1 MKLLAIEARQRGHV
15 HLSRY
20 EQVRDFGADLF
31 VLNGLGEADYW
42 PAERYRIVGSQ
53 RIDDI
58 VAAARAW
65 HAEEHFDGVFT
76 FAEAAVAAV
85 AVVADA
91 LRLPGVGLEAAQRS
105 RNKLLMRQAHER
117 AGAAHPRFRH
127 VTSLAE
133 AAATAR
139 EFGYPVV
146 LKPTLG
152 AASSFVFRVD
162 DEAMLAVRYQ
172 DAIEGIQ
179 HMPTLL
185 AEAEGIDIGPGGLM
199 IESFLAGS
207 EYLFEALAWDDEV
220 YLGSAV
226 DRVTLEG
233 ETFDDDVHQAPTSLS
248 AGELAKIHAIVKAA
262 AHAQGIR
269 RSVLHA
275 EIRYHHGEPHLL
287 EIAIRPG
294 GGGLDLVAR
303 ATADY
308 CPIRAVMDVAR
319 GVRPRVSHYRPTGV
333 HMMGTCLIC
342 DEGELEFV
350 SVPPEVSES
359 ELTLMAKITASPG
372 DVILRPPHGNNILG
386 FLIVIGPSFSA
397 VKRTLEEFAE
407 RIDVKLAGQPLT
419 KTAMPWQH
427 SGPGAAAPTAAAA
440 AAT

>member
-1 MKLLAIEARQRGHV
+1 VKLLALEASQRGQV

-31 VLNGLGEADYW
+31 VLNGLGEEDYW
-42 PAERYRIVGSQ
+42 PAARYRIVGSQ

-65 HAEEHFDGVFT
+65 HAVEHFDGVFS
-76 FAEAAVAAV
+76 FAESAVAAV

-91 LRLPGVGLEAAQRS
+91 LGLPGVGLEAARRS
-105 RNKLLMRQAHER
+105 RNKILMRLAHQQ
-117 AGAAHPRFRH
+117 AGAAHPRFRY
-127 VTSLAE
+127 VTSLDE
-133 AAATAR
+133 ARATAQ

-162 DEAMLAVRYQ
+162 DQDMLAVRYE

-179 HMPTLL
+179 RMPTLL
-185 AEAEGIDIGPGGLM
+185 AEAEGIDIGPNGVM
-199 IESFLAGS
+199 IESFLDGP
-207 EYLFEALAWDDEV
+207 EYLFEALAFDDEV

-233 ETFDDDVHQAPTSLS
+233 ETFDDDVHQAPTALS
-248 AGELAKIHAIVKAA
+248 DGELAKIHQIVAA
-262 AHAQGIR
+262 AARAQGLR
-269 RSVLHA
+269 RSVMHA
-275 EIRYHHGEPHLL
+275 EIRYHQGEPHLL

-319 GVRPRVSHYRPTGV
+319 GVRPRVRHYQPTGV

-342 DEGELEFV
+342 DEGELEYV
-350 SVPPEVSES
+350 TVPAEISES
-359 ELTLMAKITASPG
+359 ELTLMAKITARPG
-372 DVILRPPHGNNILG
+372 DMILRPPHGNNILG
-386 FLIVIGPSFSA
+386 FLIVVGPSFEA

-407 RIDVKLAGQPLT
+407 RIDVKLAGRPVT

-427 SGPGAAAPTAAAA
+427 SASSAAGRT
-440 AAT
+440 

>member
-1 MKLLAIEARQRGHV
+1 MKLLAIEASQRGQV

-42 PAERYRIVGSQ
+42 PAGRYRLAGSQ
-53 RIDDI
+53 HIDDI
-58 VAAARAW
+58 VAAAKAW
-65 HAEEHFDGVFT
+65 HEQEHFDGVFT
-76 FAEAAVAAV
+76 FAESAVVAV

-91 LRLPGVGLEAAQRS
+91 LGLPGVGLEAARKS
-105 RNKLLMRQAHER
+105 RNKILMRTAHQQAST
-117 AGAAHPRFRH
+117 AHPRFRY
-127 VTSLAE
+127 VASFAE

-162 DEAMLAVRYQ
+162 DAEMLAARYQ
-172 DAIEGIQ
+172 DTIEGIQ
-179 HMPTLL
+179 QMPTLVT
-185 AEAEGIDIGPGGLM
+185 EATGVDIGPNGLM
-199 IESFLAGS
+199 IESFLDGP

-248 AGELAKIHAIVKAA
+248 SAELAKIHGIVKAA
-262 AHAQGIR
+262 THAQGLR

-275 EIRYHHGEPHLL
+275 EIRYHQGEPYLL

-308 CPIRAVMDVAR
+308 SPIEAVMDVAR
-319 GVRPRVSHYRPTGV
+319 GVRPRVRHYQPTGV

-342 DEGELEFV
+342 DEGELE
-350 SVPPEVSES
+350 SVTVPAEVSES
-359 ELTLMAKITASPG
+359 ELTLMAKITARPG
-372 DVILRPPHGNNILG
+372 DMILRPPHGNNILG
-386 FLIVIGPSFSA
+386 FLIVTGPSFSA
-397 VKRTLEEFAE
+397 VKRTLEDYADE
-407 RIDVKLAGQPLT
+407 IDVKLAGQPLT
-419 KTAMPWQH
+419 KTAMPWQR
-427 SGPGAAAPTAAAA
+427 SAPEPSLSREGISA
-440 AAT
+440 